1 MAGGLGS
8 CRIPTATSSTPRCE
22 AIGVPF
28 ELAIVAGE
36 IGSYK
41 PAHTHWEV
49 FYETTGA
56 DRRGHVHVAQSLFHD
71 IEPANE
77 LGIPSIWINR
87 LGEPDDPRPTVT
99 LPGVDALAD
108 ALDSLVPVSALMSS
122 LRARCP
128 NCRTFTAVAIGDGYE
143 CHRCGSTF
151 AAGLVR
157 VPAAWGSGGEG
168 MAEGARVALPYPEV
182 AVVERDTL
190 DEQTEAIAEAL
201 PARPV
206 AVGGCCCTHVGA
218 ATGVA
223 RRVERLAV
231 IWIDSHGDLNT
242 PETSPSGNLWGMPF
256 RMLLDGGVVAPE
268 DAALVGARNLDPPEV
283 AFMERAGID
292 DSIDRAL
299 AGTDAAYV
307 ALDLDVLD
315 PSEVDV
321 LIPEPDG
328 PSADEIE
335 ALLRDVAG
343 KARIAGMGVTGV
355 LATERDAALAAR
367 MLAAAGF

>member
-1 MAGGLGS
+1 
-8 CRIPTATSSTPRCE
+8 
-22 AIGVPF
+22 
-28 ELAIVAGE
+28 
-36 IGSYK
+36 
-41 PAHTHWEV
+41 
-49 FYETTGA
+49 
-56 DRRGHVHVAQSLFHD
+56 
-71 IEPANE
+71 
-77 LGIPSIWINR
+77 
-87 LGEPDDPRPTVT
+87 
-99 LPGVDALAD
+99 
-108 ALDSLVPVSALMSS
+108 
-122 LRARCP
+122 
-128 NCRTFTAVAIGDGYE
+128 
-143 CHRCGSTF
+143 
-151 AAGLVR
+151 
-157 VPAAWGSGGEG
+157 
-168 MAEGARVALPYPEV
+168 MAEGARVTLPYPEV

-190 DEQTEAIAEAL
+190 DEQTEAIATAL

-206 AVGGCCCTHVGA
+206 AAGGCCCTHVGA

-283 AFMERAGID
+283 EFMERTGID

-299 AGTDAAYV
+299 TGTDAVYV

-335 ALLRDVAG
+335 ALLRDVASN
-343 KARIAGMGVTGV
+343 ARIAGMGVTGF
-355 LATERDAALAAR
+355 LATERNAALAAR
-367 MLAAAGF
+367 MLGAAGF